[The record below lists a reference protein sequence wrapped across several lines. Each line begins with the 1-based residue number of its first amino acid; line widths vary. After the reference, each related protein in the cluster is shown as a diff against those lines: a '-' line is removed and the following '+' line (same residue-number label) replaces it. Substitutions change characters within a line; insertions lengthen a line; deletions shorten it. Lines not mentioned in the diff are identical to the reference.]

1 MIAPAAGAAAAAG
14 TGYSLGLCGMLSG
27 ICSAI
32 SCAFSAL
39 VACFTGA
46 RCCSGG
52 ACAGNGKDAWGA
64 GKVGS
69 MLVVVYAVA
78 MSFLFLY
85 GLEDKLHHLAEHAKA
100 WENTSCKLGDDY
112 DAECLGQEGV
122 FRINL
127 AVVAFFA
134 SNWLGCKL
142 SKQWHNALWIVKMV
156 FFLGYCAITLFWIPS
171 PFIDDYV
178 WASRVMA
185 ALYAVALMVFIIEFA
200 YEVNDW
206 MVDQSGDWGA
216 PTTCGLD
223 DNLIVLLCIS
233 FVLFAATLA
242 GIICLFIF
250 FPSNPDACDSTQSIT
265 AFISMTLVFCV
276 ATTTTQLVFSE
287 SGNLL
292 TSSAVCAYGTWL
304 AYSAIARNPSSD
316 CVARYV
322 IKNQGV
328 TTWVGLIVAFLSLIW
343 MAKAAEDVG
352 NTIDPELG
360 VELVPSD
367 DEEKNEDKSTEA
379 PPAPIDC
386 LDGGDRAGATFN
398 LIMALAACYVACTVA
413 NWGAS
418 THQNEGVDKPLAGTA
433 SMWMQVASQWVM
445 FLTYEWTLVA
455 PLIFPDRDWV

>member
-39 VACFTGA
+39 VAGFTGA

-242 GIICLFIF
+242 GIVCLFVF
-250 FPSNPDACDSTQSIT
+250 FPKDPDACEAGQAIT

-276 ATTTTQLVFSE
+276 ACTATQLVFSE

-292 TSSAVCAYGTWL
+292 TSSAVCAYGTYL
-304 AYSAIARNPSSD
+304 AYTAIAKHPSSECNPFWEHKHD
-316 CVARYV
+316 WM
-322 IKNQGV
+322 
-328 TTWVGLIVAFLSLIW
+328 TWVSLILAFISLIW
-343 MAKAAEDVG
+343 MSKTAEDVG

-367 DEEKNEDKSTEA
+367 DEEKNEDKSESP

-398 LIMALAACYVACTVA
+398 LIMALAACYVACTIA

-418 THQNEGVDKPLAGTA
+418 TNQGDTMSKPLAGRA
-433 SMWMQVASQWVM
+433 SMWMQIVAQWAM
-445 FLTYEWTLVA
+445 FLLYEWTLVA

>member
-156 FFLGYCAITLFWIPS
+156 FFLGYCGITLFWIPS
-171 PFIDDYV
+171 PFVDDYV

-216 PTTCGLD
+216 PVSYTHLRAHETLM
-223 DNLIVLLCIS
+223 NLVCRLL
-233 FVLFAATLA
+233 L
-242 GIICLFIF
+242 
-250 FPSNPDACDSTQSIT
+250 
-265 AFISMTLVFCV
+265 
-276 ATTTTQLVFSE
+276 
-287 SGNLL
+287 
-292 TSSAVCAYGTWL
+292 
-304 AYSAIARNPSSD
+304 
-316 CVARYV
+316 
-322 IKNQGV
+322 
-328 TTWVGLIVAFLSLIW
+328 
-343 MAKAAEDVG
+343 
-352 NTIDPELG
+352 
-360 VELVPSD
+360 
-367 DEEKNEDKSTEA
+367 EKK
-379 PPAPIDC
+379 
-386 LDGGDRAGATFN
+386 
-398 LIMALAACYVACTVA
+398 
-413 NWGAS
+413 
-418 THQNEGVDKPLAGTA
+418 K
-433 SMWMQVASQWVM
+433 
-445 FLTYEWTLVA
+445 
-455 PLIFPDRDWV
+455 

>member
-1 MIAPAAGAAAAAG
+1 M
-14 TGYSLGLCGMLSG
+14 
-27 ICSAI
+27 
-32 SCAFSAL
+32 
-39 VACFTGA
+39 
-46 RCCSGG
+46 
-52 ACAGNGKDAWGA
+52 
-64 GKVGS
+64 
-69 MLVVVYAVA
+69 
-78 MSFLFLY
+78 
-85 GLEDKLHHLAEHAKA
+85 
-100 WENTSCKLGDDY
+100 
-112 DAECLGQEGV
+112 
-122 FRINL
+122 
-127 AVVAFFA
+127 
-134 SNWLGCKL
+134 
-142 SKQWHNALWIVKMV
+142 
-156 FFLGYCAITLFWIPS
+156 
-171 PFIDDYV
+171 
-178 WASRVMA
+178 
-185 ALYAVALMVFIIEFA
+185 
-200 YEVNDW
+200 
-206 MVDQSGDWGA
+206 
-216 PTTCGLD
+216 
-223 DNLIVLLCIS
+223 
-233 FVLFAATLA
+233 
-242 GIICLFIF
+242 
-250 FPSNPDACDSTQSIT
+250 
-265 AFISMTLVFCV
+265 VFCV

-328 TTWVGLIVAFLSLIW
+328 TTWVGLVVAFLSLIW

-367 DEEKNEDKSTEA
+367 DEEKNEDKSEA

-418 THQNEGVDKPLAGTA
+418 THQAEGVDKPLAGTA

-455 PLIFPDRDWV
+455 PLVFPDRDWV